1 MQLKDTPTTS
11 NVLGIDTK
19 NILSTDVCYLWR
31 VLLIKLRNTSKNYLL
46 VDLLNEIKIRTLNIF
61 LI

>member
-1 MQLKDTPTTS
+1 MQLKDTPITF

-19 NILSTDVCYLWR
+19 DILSTDGCYLWR
-31 VLLIKLRNTSKNYLL
+31 VLLIKLWNTSKNDLL